1 MRTTITNNQLP
12 ITNELRP
19 RRGPIGYW
27 LLVIGNSLLLCACG
41 GGDETTNTGPQI
53 PTLSGDRNTSEA
65 WVPEVDVSKAPT
77 KVHGELAGLLP
88 NPKKKGKAGPLQ
100 KDTLKYGN
108 WHPTTGEF
116 TEADAENATLPA
128 VIADYISTGYTITT
142 DPDSTTGSA
151 DQEYVQTCR
160 LYLIEAPDEMA
171 TQPIADAFIDNLK
184 AKGFS
189 ERDELG
195 FADGGKEP
203 NTILRY
209 ARVDSGEASDEVFV
223 AYIKITGRR
232 VMFAIE
238 RETADKLKVPGA
250 SQLSR
255 IDSAGI
261 GTRVGGQL
269 IVLILHRL
277 ASN

>member
-1 MRTTITNNQLP
+1 MSKYRVQSAGSKSPLAV
-12 ITNELRP
+12 
-19 RRGPIGYW
+19 
-27 LLVIGNSLLLCACG
+27 LVTVGLCTLVSVLASCG
-41 GGDETTNTGPQI
+41 GGEAANSGPQI
-53 PTLSGDRNTSEA
+53 PTLSGDRNTSDEWA
-65 WVPEVDVSKAPT
+65 PEVDVSKAPT

-88 NPKKKGKAGPLQ
+88 NPKKQGKAGPLQ
-100 KDTLKYGN
+100 KDSLKYGN
-108 WHPTTGEF
+108 WNPTTGEF
-116 TEADAENATLPA
+116 SAEDAENATLPA

-142 DPDSTTGSA
+142 DPDSATGSA
-151 DQEYVQTCR
+151 EQEYIQSCR
-160 LYLIEAPDEMA
+160 LFLIEAPDEMA

-209 ARVDSGEASDEVFV
+209 ARVDTGETSDEVFV
-223 AYIKITGRR
+223 AYIKITGKR
-232 VMFAIE
+232 VLFAIE
-238 RETADKLKVPGA
+238 NETADKLKVPGA
-250 SQLSR
+250 TQLSR
-255 IDSAGI
+255 VDNAGI

-269 IVLILHRL
+269 LVLILHRL